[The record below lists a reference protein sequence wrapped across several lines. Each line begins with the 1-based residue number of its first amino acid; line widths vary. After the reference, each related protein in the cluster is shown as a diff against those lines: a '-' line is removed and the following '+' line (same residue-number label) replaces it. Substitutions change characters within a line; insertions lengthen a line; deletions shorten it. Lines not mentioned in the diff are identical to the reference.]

1 MLENKLLL
9 DYIIDKLVP
18 TGAAKVKTSDLVVLR
33 MGIYQLGYMDKVP
46 EYAAVNESVNLAKKF
61 CKGRQGFI
69 NGVLRTYTKEKY
81 TIKLPDRTED
91 EIRYLSIKYSY
102 APWIIRLWLERYDID
117 FVEELLAAGNET
129 PDVTIR
135 MNWLKTMKPDLI
147 RRLNEKGFETS
158 EGKLCKNAIH
168 VKGSGLLNNVIY
180 KHGYFSV
187 QDEASMLTS

>member
-1 MLENKLLL
+1 MDINRKTAYYTLMDIETKKSFSNLSLNHHIIVCNPPSPAFVRELVYGVLENKLLL

-135 MNWLKTMKPDLI
+135 MNWLRK
-147 RRLNEKGFETS
+147 
-158 EGKLCKNAIH
+158 
-168 VKGSGLLNNVIY
+168 
-180 KHGYFSV
+180 V
-187 QDEASMLTS
+187 QR